1 MHKADLPRQELLT
14 ALRWFY
20 VAQTP
25 YKVVVGLN
33 KVSAIIFFQRIFV
46 GKSFRLTCWACMSV
60 IVAWNVGAIAATI
73 WQCVPIAGFWD
84 KSIEATCIDSSVF
97 WTAYAVGNILTDAM
111 VIVLPIPQ
119 VLRLQLRLREKVM
132 LCGVFL
138 LGGV

>member
-1 MHKADLPRQELLT
+1 
-14 ALRWFY
+14 
-20 VAQTP
+20 
-25 YKVVVGLN
+25 
-33 KVSAIIFFQRIFV
+33 
-46 GKSFRLTCWACMSV
+46 MSV